1 MTPFHPFPSQPT
13 SSLPWEATNII
24 RFSYNLT
31 HESAYITEVHILLTA
46 HSLSPLPTFDV
57 VSHDF
62 PELSRTPRP
71 MCISFLYLVA
81 CRANAPDPYL
91 LHLIYP
97 EIIYI
102 GT

>member
-31 HESAYITEVHILLTA
+31 HESAYITEVHILLAA

-62 PELSRTPRP
+62 PETHVHLFSIPGSMP
-71 MCISFLYLVA
+71 CKCIQPSPFAL
-81 CRANAPDPYL
+81 N
-91 LHLIYP
+91 IS
-97 EIIYI
+97 
-102 GT
+102 